1 MPTVNF
7 NINEYFVSFPTNSPP
22 EINLNSSGK
31 NVGKLIFKPNGTILP
46 SPTNPNGIV
55 TLYYHFEDF
64 QNIIDVL
71 RNEKPVW
78 LSFTCINPTIPPAV
92 GTSYGVIHT
101 GNEPVGE
108 GEK

>member
-7 NINEYFVSFPTNSPP
+7 SINEYLVSFPTNGPP
-22 EINLNSSGK
+22 EINLISAGS

-46 SPTNPNGIV
+46 ISSNPGGLV
-55 TLYYHFEDF
+55 TLYYHLEDF

-78 LSFTCINPTIPPAV
+78 LSFTAINSPVGP
-92 GTSYGVIHT
+92 GTSYGIIHT

-108 GEK
+108 GEQ